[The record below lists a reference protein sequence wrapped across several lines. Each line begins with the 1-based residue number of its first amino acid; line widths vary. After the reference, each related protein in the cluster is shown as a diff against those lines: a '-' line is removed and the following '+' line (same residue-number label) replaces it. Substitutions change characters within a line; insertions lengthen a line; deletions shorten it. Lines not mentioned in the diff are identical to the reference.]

1 MSKPVSLVLSSG
13 GARGIA
19 QIGVIEGLKSQ
30 GFEIRS
36 IAGSSIGA
44 FVGGMYALGKLD
56 DYKDFVCNLDKLDVF
71 KLIDF
76 TFSTTGFIRGERVIS
91 ELTKRLDDGN
101 IEDFKIHFA
110 AVATDILN
118 NEEIVFEQGSLFY
131 ALRASTA
138 IPTVVK
144 PIRTEDRLLVD
155 GGVLNPI
162 PVKHVRRTPDDLLV
176 VVNVNHNSPYTKP
189 PRKTKQEQK
198 RESDILKNVSLFMEK
213 WADLFPNK
221 KSAPKKLG
229 FFDLINRSFDLM
241 QDQLT
246 TLMLES
252 YKPDIVVNIS
262 RKVCGTFEFYRSKEL
277 IDLGRR
283 TFMESLQNYRKNECT
298 DAQQRAGQP

>member
-19 QIGVIEGLKSQ
+19 QIGVIEGLINE
-30 GFEIRS
+30 GFEIKS

-44 FVGGMYALGKLD
+44 FVGGMYALGKLN
-56 DYKDFVCNLDKLDVF
+56 DYKEFVCNLDKLDVF

-101 IEDFKIHFA
+101 IEDFKIHYA

-118 NEEIVFEQGSLFY
+118 NEEIVFEKGSLFY

-144 PIRTEDRLLVD
+144 PIRTEGRLLVD

-162 PVKHVRRTPDDLLV
+162 PIKYVKRTPDDLLV
-176 VVNVNHNSPYTKP
+176 VVNVNDNAPYTRP
-189 PRKTKQEQK
+189 PFQTKQEKK
-198 RESDILKNVSLFMEK
+198 RESDILKNVSQFMER
-213 WADLFPNK
+213 WMDLYPNK

-229 FFDLINRSFDLM
+229 FFDLMNRSFDLM
-241 QDQLT
+241 QDQLS
-246 TLMLES
+246 TLILDR
-252 YKPDIVVNIS
+252 YKPDIVVNVS

-277 IDLGRR
+277 IELGSRAFR
-283 TFMESLQNYRKNECT
+283 ESLENYRNNECT
-298 DAQQRAGQP
+298 NAQ

>member
-1 MSKPVSLVLSSG
+1 MGKPVSLVLSSG

-19 QIGVIEGLKSQ
+19 QISVIEGLNSE
-30 GFEIRS
+30 GFEIKS

-44 FVGGMYALGKLD
+44 FVGGMYALGKLQ

-91 ELTKRLDDGN
+91 ELTKRLNDGN

-118 NEEIVFEQGSLFY
+118 NEEVVLDKGSLFS

-144 PIRTEDRLLVD
+144 PIRTEGRLLVD

-162 PVKHVRRTPDDLLV
+162 PVKHVKRTPGDLLV
-176 VVNVNHNSPYTKP
+176 VVNVNHNSPYVRP
-189 PRKTKQEQK
+189 PGKTSQDLK
-198 RESDILKNVSLFMEK
+198 RESDILKNVSLFMER
-213 WADLFPNK
+213 WMDLFPNK

-229 FFDLINRSFDLM
+229 FFDLMNRSFDLM
-241 QDQLT
+241 QDQLST
-246 TLMLES
+246 FILDS

-277 IDLGRR
+277 IELGRKA
-283 TFMESLQNYRKNECT
+283 FQESLENYRKNGCKN
-298 DAQQRAGQP
+298 A

>member
-1 MSKPVSLVLSSG
+1 MIRPVSLVLSSG

-19 QIGVIEGLKSQ
+19 QISVIEGLIKE
-30 GFEIRS
+30 GFEIKS

-56 DYKDFVCNLDKLDVF
+56 DYKEFVCNLDKLDVF

-76 TFSTTGFIRGERVIS
+76 TFSTTGFIRGERIIS
-91 ELTKRLDDGN
+91 ELTKRLNDGN

-118 NEEIVFEQGSLFY
+118 NEEIVFEKGSLFY
-131 ALRASTA
+131 ALRASAA

-144 PIRTEDRLLVD
+144 PIREEGKLLVD

-162 PVKHVRRTPDDLLV
+162 PIKHVKRTPNDLLV
-176 VVNVNHNSPYTKP
+176 VVNVNHNSPYLRSP
-189 PRKTKQEQK
+189 VKTRQEEK
-198 RESDILKNVSLFMEK
+198 RESDILKNVSQFMDR
-213 WADLFPNK
+213 WMDLFPNK

-229 FFDLINRSFDLM
+229 FFDLMNRSFDLM
-241 QDQLT
+241 QDQLST
-246 TLMLES
+246 FILES

-277 IDLGRR
+277 IELGSKA
-283 TFMESLQNYRKNECT
+283 FQESLEKFRNNECSN
-298 DAQQRAGQP
+298 AQ